1 MIALRRTLAALI
13 LGSAIVAR
21 PALGQQGASIS
32 LTHTVS
38 VTVPPRLKVQVGSV
52 ASMSSSMSASAD
64 HSNALAVSVYATRA
78 WVLSIG
84 SANGSQVQWSTDDK
98 ASFTSVGRRDAT
110 VAAGEISPTPT
121 AATLFLRSMT
131 AGNASDQIGGGTTEP
146 VILTVVA
153 P

>member
-1 MIALRRTLAALI
+1 MTALRRTLATLV

-21 PALGQQGASIS
+21 PVLGQQGASVS

-38 VTVPPRLKVQVGSV
+38 VTVPPRLKVQVGSA
-52 ASMSSSMSASAD
+52 ASMSSPTSASAD
-64 HSNALAVSVYATRA
+64 RSNALAVSVSATRA

-84 SANGSQVQWSTDDK
+84 SARGSQVEWATT
-98 ASFTSVGRRDAT
+98 ANAGFTGVGRRDAT
-110 VAAGEISPTPT
+110 IAAGEISPTPT

-131 AGNASDQIGGGTTEP
+131 AGKVAGQIGGEATEP